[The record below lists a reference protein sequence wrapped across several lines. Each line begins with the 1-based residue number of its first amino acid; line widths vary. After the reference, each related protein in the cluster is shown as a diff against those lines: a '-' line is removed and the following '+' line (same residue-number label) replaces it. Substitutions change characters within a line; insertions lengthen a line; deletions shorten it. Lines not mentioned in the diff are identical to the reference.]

1 MGEMFCFIE
10 IKKSAY
16 WRGTQGAASFF
27 HHQEIWDEHL
37 RDKPANNSCASFSST
52 LNQNWSPVIMT
63 ITGHLDDKIHV
74 PQVLITG
81 CWSIRP
87 HNQGAIDPVIK
98 YGWLTESGRLHLAE
112 R

>member
-1 MGEMFCFIE
+1 MYASLHGYSKFTH
-10 IKKSAY
+10 
-16 WRGTQGAASFF
+16 WRATQGAASFF

-37 RDKPANNSCASFSST
+37 RDKPANSSCASFSST
-52 LNQNWSPVIMT
+52 LNHNWSLVMT
-63 ITGHLDDKIHV
+63 NTDGHLDDKIHV
-74 PQVLITG
+74 SQVLITG

>member
-1 MGEMFCFIE
+1 
-10 IKKSAY
+10 
-16 WRGTQGAASFF
+16 
-27 HHQEIWDEHL
+27 
-37 RDKPANNSCASFSST
+37 
-52 LNQNWSPVIMT
+52 MT
-63 ITGHLDDKIHV
+63 ITDGHLDDKIHV

-98 YGWLTESGRLHLAE
+98 YSWLTESGRLLHLAE